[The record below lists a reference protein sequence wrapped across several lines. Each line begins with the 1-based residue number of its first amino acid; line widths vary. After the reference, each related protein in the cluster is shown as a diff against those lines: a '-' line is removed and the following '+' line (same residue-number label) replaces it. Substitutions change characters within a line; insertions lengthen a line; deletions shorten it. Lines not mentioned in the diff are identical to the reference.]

1 MKTKM
6 KKVVLGLVT
15 ATLIMGSSITVFA
28 DELHQTNISFAEY
41 EYDLYPL
48 EMEDGAVLRKADGV
62 TETFQ
67 YDSFG
72 NITCVATQSGSYVS
86 YKYYEYDES
95 NRLIKKA
102 SDKESFTEYQYAGN
116 TVNVIYHGEDGN
128 TRLSLVYTFDVDGK
142 LLQRADVN
150 IYRPSTTDFQYDA
163 NNNLVAIIT
172 DSGADNYSFQY
183 DSQNRLVE
191 VRSGSNIVSYK
202 YNSANQII
210 EEMNYSIEY
219 NRINSKSNYTYDAYG
234 KVLTEKGFV
243 DDYLVPDGG
252 RVDITSDFIN
262 EYDASGRLLKVTRV
276 KNYMGDGSNSTYS
289 DVEVEYAY

>member
-28 DELHQTNISFAEY
+28 DELHQTNISFEEY

-72 NITCVATQSGSYVS
+72 NITCVASQSGSNVS
-86 YKYYEYDES
+86 YKYYEYDEN

-102 SDKESFTEYQYAGN
+102 SDEKSFTEYQYVGN
-116 TVNVIYHGEDGN
+116 TVNVIYHGKDGN
-128 TRLSLVYTFDVDGK
+128 TRLSLVYTFDGDGK

-150 IYRPSTTDFQYDA
+150 VYRPSITNFQYDA

-262 EYDASGRLLKVTRV
+262 EYDASGRLLKVTSM
-276 KNYMGDGSNSTYS
+276 KKYQGNGSNNTFSN
-289 DVEVEYAY
+289 VEVEYAY